1 VASPIIT
8 HVIGATVMI
17 AIIIA
22 LMNYASIVY
31 NTTRYNNLQALYE
44 ELSSRIAARI
54 NGAVMDA
61 YIWRINNTL
70 IQLANPV
77 ESAFNEGYNV
87 YVGKGVYLNRVF
99 SRVPPDTSIY
109 VVVSTPD
116 NTIYGYALVGNIGNL
131 EVARGSFIVDRYR
144 TGFDAGN
151 SYVENG
157 VPFLCRMPINIS
169 ERAGVYL
176 SDYLV
181 LVNLSYS
188 SVNCTYLG
196 KIYVP
201 SRNDV
206 RFTDSDGV
214 TPLDYY
220 IEYWNDTSK
229 QALIWVKIPSLS
241 ASSSKTIYMYWGN
254 PYAVDKSNPGIFT
267 LIDYLG
273 RYQDLGDLLLG
284 GVWGIKYNNTVGEPS
299 IVGNTTS
306 LMVSTKYTNYGYVNI
321 YSLRP
326 FNLTGRQGWI
336 IEAVGTPVDT
346 SVNSQNYR
354 VGFYMWNTTTSE
366 KYGIQLIPPVID
378 PSIDLTPY
386 TIIYGGWNIT
396 SEITGDEINIVI
408 ANTNLSILPASKSK
422 SNVSIAIAQ
431 RSIGSTGEG
440 GYVSILYKVKV
451 APDNIYRGLVLSNNL
466 VNQSNQAYA
475 ILLTAD
481 TSGNLQVCTLDVDQ
495 LLNNNVEFLECQPT
509 NVDINGEEWFYINV
523 TIRNPAQGQGN
534 PGMDL
539 YIYRTDGSVVYSKSR
554 VGTVGLPGRP
564 DYIGPIVYYNG
575 VLSSYNG
582 SRFDDLIAIRYSEPV
597 DLTTVKVVG
606 LTPGLIVE
614 LDDGDFSV
622 NNTADDNGV
631 ALLNVSTRPILG
643 INNPIDLFI
652 YAENGTLLDYFKI
665 NKTISGGTII
675 VYAPEIRESTKS
687 FSAMIHASGNNI
699 GSCTLNRN
707 QYVYLASYPSNT
719 GFNTVCK
726 TSWLNWGRY
735 LTSIGYYN
743 GSFYYF
749 IYTVNRELR
758 DSNSIAL
765 PANTTPLL
773 FRVVFG
779 VSLEGKLSGQV
790 NRVNTTGVFEKIWVR
805 PFVYPEPAVSYSVL
819 GIQNISFP
827 KQPTVIVDEYTGYI
841 VFSSKL
847 MVDIVVTIDNTGR
860 IIIIEVP
867 RGVRAP

>member
-1 VASPIIT
+1 MASPIVT
-8 HVIGATVMI
+8 HVIGAMVMV
-17 AIIIA
+17 AIITA
-22 LMNYASIVY
+22 LINYASMVY

-54 NGAVMDA
+54 NRAVMDA

-87 YVGKGVYLNRVF
+87 YVGKGVYLNQVF

-109 VVVSTPD
+109 VVVSAPD
-116 NTIYGYALVGNIGNL
+116 NTIYGYALVSNISNL

-169 ERAGVYL
+169 ERAGVHL
-176 SDYLV
+176 SNYLV

-254 PYAVDKSNPGIFT
+254 PYAVDKSNSGIFT

-284 GVWGIKYNNTVGEPS
+284 GIWGIKYNNTVDVPG

-321 YSLRP
+321 YSLRL
-326 FNLTGRQGWI
+326 FNLTGQQGWI
-336 IEAVGTPVDT
+336 IEAVGAPVDT
-346 SVNSQNYR
+346 GVNSQNYR
-354 VGFYMWNTTTSE
+354 VGFYMWNNISE
-366 KYGIQLIPPVID
+366 KYSIQLIPPVID
-378 PSIDLTPY
+378 PSINLTPY
-386 TIIYGGWNIT
+386 TIIYGSWNIT
-396 SEITGDEINIVI
+396 SETTGDKVNIVI
-408 ANTNLSILPASKSK
+408 ANTNLSILSTKSNT
-422 SNVSIAIAQ
+422 NVSIAVAQ
-431 RSIGSTGEG
+431 RSIESTGD
-440 GYVSILYKVKV
+440 YASILYKVKV
-451 APDNIYRGLVLSNNL
+451 APDNIYRGLVLSNKL
-466 VNQSNQAYA
+466 VNQSTQAYA

-481 TSGNLQVCTLDVDQ
+481 TSGNLQVCTLDVNQ
-495 LLNNNVEFLECQPT
+495 LLNSGVPIMPECQQT
-509 NVDINGEEWFYINV
+509 DEDINGEEWFYINV
-523 TIRNPAQGQGN
+523 TIRNPASGQGN
-534 PGMDL
+534 PDMDL

-554 VGTVGLPGRP
+554 GGTAGLPGRP
-564 DYIGPIVYYNG
+564 EYIGPIVYYNG

-643 INNPIDLFI
+643 INNSIDLFI
-652 YAENGTLLDYFKI
+652 YTENGTLLDYFQI

-675 VYAPEIRESTKS
+675 VYTPEIRESTTS
-687 FSAMIHASGNNI
+687 FSAMIHASGNSI
-699 GSCTLNRN
+699 GNCTLRGN
-707 QYVYLASYPSNT
+707 QYVYLASYASNT

-726 TSWLNWGRY
+726 ASQLGWGRY

-758 DSNSIAL
+758 NSNSIAL
-765 PANTTPLL
+765 LANTTPLL
-773 FRVVFG
+773 FRIVFG
-779 VSLEGKLSGQV
+779 VSLEGAISPGQV
-790 NRVNTTGVFEKIWVR
+790 KQVNTTGVFEKIWVR